1 MKTKKIKIF
10 DKFDIFTFILA
21 LMITALGIVSIYSAT
36 HGNTADVD
44 YFKKQLIFAIIGF
57 IIVLVISFIQPRYIA
72 LASFY
77 TYVFAIALLLL
88 VLLVGKTINGN
99 KSWFY
104 IAGFGIQPSE
114 FAKIATILAVSFY
127 LNKGN
132 EKKDI
137 NELPVLLRVIA
148 YILIPTILIKLQND
162 TGTAIIFAAMMLPI
176 LWGAGL
182 SGFMLFA
189 LITPVIMAIL
199 SFFSPL
205 LFYVALALVIVV
217 LILFKRSLFASIVV
231 LVLNVISGFSVHF
244 LFSKLELYQQKRIL
258 AVFDPSTDP
267 LASGYNVIQSKVA
280 IGSGGLFGKG
290 FLQGTQTQL
299 KFIPEQWTDFIF
311 CMIGEEFGFIGSLI
325 LVTLYI
331 ILIARIL
338 ITGVNS
344 TNSFLSLITV
354 SIGGLFLIH
363 LLINVGMTIGIM
375 PVIGIPLPLVSYGVS
390 SLLSFLLMLGFVM
403 NNYRH
408 RTQVV

>member
-1 MKTKKIKIF
+1 MKKKKFKIF
-10 DKFDIFTFILA
+10 EKFDILTLILA
-21 LMITALGIVSIYSAT
+21 LLITALGIISIYSAT
-36 HGNTADVD
+36 HGNTSDVD
-44 YFKKQLIFAIIGF
+44 FFKKQLIFAIIGF
-57 IIVLVISFIQPRYIA
+57 IIVIAVSYIHPRYIA
-72 LASFY
+72 LSSY
-77 TYVFAIALLLL
+77 YLYILAIVMLIL

-137 NELPVLLRVIA
+137 NELPVLLKASAFVILP
-148 YILIPTILIKLQND
+148 IILIKLQND
-162 TGTAIIFAAMMLPI
+162 TGTAIIFLAMLLPI
-176 LWGAGL
+176 YWGAGL
-182 SGFMLFA
+182 SPFMLFS
-189 LITPVIMAIL
+189 LITPIIVAVL
-199 SFFSPL
+199 SFFNPFLS
-205 LFYVALALVIVV
+205 YVALVLVAVALF
-217 LILFKRSLFASIVV
+217 LFRKNLFASIAVFAM
-231 LVLNVISGFSVHF
+231 NIIAGFSVNF
-244 LFSKLELYQQKRIL
+244 IFSRLETYQQKRIF
-258 AVFDPSTDP
+258 AVIDPTTDP

-280 IGSGGLFGKG
+280 IGSGGLLGKG

-299 KFIPEQWTDFIF
+299 RFIPEQWTDFIF
-311 CMIGEEFGFIGSLI
+311 CMIGEEFGFVGSMLLISLYIVLIIRILYSGVTSVNSFMSLI
-325 LVTLYI
+325 
-331 ILIARIL
+331 A
-338 ITGVNS
+338 
-344 TNSFLSLITV
+344 V

-408 RTQVV
+408 RAQLV

>member
-1 MKTKKIKIF
+1 
-10 DKFDIFTFILA
+10 
-21 LMITALGIVSIYSAT
+21 
-36 HGNTADVD
+36 
-44 YFKKQLIFAIIGF
+44 
-57 IIVLVISFIQPRYIA
+57 LVVSFIQPRYIA

-77 TYVFAIALLLL
+77 TYIFAIALLLL

-114 FAKIATILAVSFY
+114 FAKIATILAISFY

-137 NELPVLLRVIA
+137 NELPVLLRVIG

-162 TGTAIIFAAMMLPI
+162 TGTAIIFVAMMLPV

-189 LITPVIMAIL
+189 LITPVVMAVF
-199 SFFSPL
+199 SFFSPF
-205 LFYVALALVIVV
+205 LFYVALALVIVF
-217 LILFKRSLFASIVV
+217 LILFRKSLFASIVV

-244 LFSKLELYQQKRIL
+244 LFSRLELYQQKRIL

-311 CMIGEEFGFIGSLI
+311 CMIGEEFGFIGSI
-325 LVTLYI
+325 IMVTLYI

-338 ITGVNS
+338 ISGVNS
-344 TNSFLSLITV
+344 TNSFLSLITI

-375 PVIGIPLPLVSYGVS
+375 PVIGIPFPLVSYGVS
-390 SLLSFLLMLGFVM
+390 SLLSFLLMIGFVM

-408 RTQVV
+408 RTQII